1 MASQSPAPNAPPI
14 EVKQEVKQEE
24 AVATEDNATTS
35 SSPAPAAG
43 APQGLSKK
51 ELDVMS
57 NIIHRISNYRDKE
70 YVTVLLYRS
79 IDSVRPLN

>member
-1 MASQSPAPNAPPI
+1 MESQSPAPNAPPV

-24 AVATEDNATTS
+24 AAATENNATTS
-35 SSPAPAAG
+35 SSPAPASG
-43 APQGLSKK
+43 APQGLTKK

-70 YVTVLLYRS
+70 YVPVPPYRA
-79 IDSVRPLN
+79 VAC